1 MATAPTSIEQVYLD
15 VLGRAPDPGGLAYWQ
30 SQFGP
35 TVDANEL
42 ATFQTAAAPE
52 LANPLSNITSVAD
65 LYTNVLQRPS
75 DTGGQAYWESQFGPT
90 IDANELATF
99 KAAAAPELSGL
110 LSQPTQVTQ
119 PANVATQIDPN
130 SDLYKLYNEYFERA
144 PDQGGYDYWMS
155 QFGPTIDASER
166 QIFDLA
172 AQPEKYGITDVT
184 SLYKNYLGRTD
195 EEIAADPEGLK
206 YWTDLFGPTISG
218 DEFATFRSV
227 AGQTEPGNVPT
238 YLKVEDMYKDVLGK
252 EATASDKAY
261 WEGLLGKTISQDE
274 LNQFKQAAQ
283 DEYEANYFENYF
295 PVTKTRGMARE
306 TSGLNNLTGQTS
318 LSNILANIQGQYSPE
333 VYTRSGGSYGAGRFL
348 PYNAATT
355 GANTVNQNPD
365 ANLFAPSSFDEFT
378 EANVTKSLVDD
389 LTAEVDKLYPSSGG
403 SSGGES
409 GGAAGSGKTIGTG
422 AVKDLTNKNAF
433 NAAVRGFI
441 AGGPISAV
449 LSAAISAGVNTNQV
463 IDIVNQQKD
472 PLGYLAGLQGWT
484 PSQNSAP
491 IWSSSAYGGS
501 GGFVNAEGNAPGA
514 SAGQVGDVSFK
525 GEVGYDQ

>member
-15 VLGRAPDPGGLAYWQ
+15 VLGRAPDPRGLEYWQ

-42 ATFQTAAAPE
+42 ATFQSAAAPE

-65 LYTNVLQRPS
+65 LYTNVLQRES
-75 DTGGQAYWESQFGPT
+75 DTPGQKYWESQFGPT

-99 KAAAAPELSGL
+99 KAAAVPELSGL
-110 LSQPTQVTQ
+110 LSQPAQVTQ

-130 SDLYKLYNEYFERA
+130 SDLSNLYNEYFERA

-184 SLYKNYLGRTD
+184 SLYKNYMGRTD

-218 DEFATFRSV
+218 EEFATFRSV

-261 WEGLLGKTISQDE
+261 WEGLLGKTVSQNE
-274 LNQFKQAAQ
+274 LNEFKQAAQ
-283 DEYEANYFENYF
+283 DQYEANYFENYF
-295 PVTKTRGMARE
+295 PVTKTRGMAQE
-306 TSGLNNLTGQTS
+306 TTGLNNVGGQVS

-348 PYNAATT
+348 PYNAMTT
-355 GANTVNQNPD
+355 GANTQNQNPD
-365 ANLFAPSSFDEFT
+365 ASLFAPASFEQYSQSLID
-378 EANVTKSLVDD
+378 KSLDQAV
-389 LTAEVDKLYPSSGG
+389 AETMGVSGG
-403 SSGGES
+403 SSGDFEAGAPSAWSNMTEQERGAWVQANPGKYVAGKMAAVALLP
-409 GGAAGSGKTIGTG
+409 GGQFLATQQDPYMGMSLVEYGVGK
-422 AVKDLTNKNAF
+422 AS
-433 NAAVRGFI
+433 NAAM
-441 AGGPISAV
+441 GGLLEPGKGAQVVTSSGNTV
-449 LSAAISAGVNTNQV
+449 SNEAAMEA
-463 IDIVNQQKD
+463 
-472 PLGYLAGLQGWT
+472 ALQGD
-484 PSQNSAP
+484 SDY
-491 IWSSSAYGGS
+491 YG
-501 GGFVNAEGNAPGA
+501 
-514 SAGQVGDVSFK
+514 
-525 GEVGYDQ
+525 

>member
-15 VLGRAPDPGGLAYWQ
+15 VLGRAPDPRGLEYWQ

-42 ATFQTAAAPE
+42 ATFQAAAAPE

-65 LYTNVLQRPS
+65 LYTNVLQRES
-75 DTGGQAYWESQFGPT
+75 DTPGQKYWESQFGPT

-99 KAAAAPELSGL
+99 KAAAVPELSGL
-110 LSQPTQVTQ
+110 LSQPAQVTQ

-130 SDLYKLYNEYFERA
+130 SDLSNLYNEYFERA

-184 SLYKNYLGRTD
+184 SLYKNYMGRTD

-218 DEFATFRSV
+218 EEFATFRSV

-261 WEGLLGKTISQDE
+261 WEGLLGKTVSQNE
-274 LNQFKQAAQ
+274 LNEFKQAAQ
-283 DEYEANYFENYF
+283 DQYEANYFENYF
-295 PVTKTRGMARE
+295 PVTKTRGMAQE
-306 TSGLNNLTGQTS
+306 TTGLNNVGGQVS

-348 PYNAATT
+348 PYNAMTT

-378 EANVTKSLVDD
+378 EANVTKSLVDA
-389 LTAEVDKLYPSSGG
+389 LSSEIDKLNVGG
-403 SSGGES
+403 EGES
-409 GGAAGSGKTIGTG
+409 GGSTGSGKTIGTG
-422 AVKDLTNKNAF
+422 VMTDAINKGAF
-433 NAAVRGFI
+433 EAAVAGLLS
-441 AGGPISAV
+441 GGPISAV
-449 LSAAISAGVNTNQV
+449 VNAAISLGLSTQQVMDVVNEQN
-463 IDIVNQQKD
+463 D
-472 PLGYLAGLQGWT
+472 PLGFLAGLQGWT
-484 PSQNSAP
+484 PSKDSAP
-491 IWSSSAYGGS
+491 IFSSNAYGPDM

-514 SAGQVGDVSFK
+514 SPGEVGDASFA